1 MPEGNPAQQGDE
13 MKAALRLTSA
23 LGLLVGIAAVAM
35 AMTST
40 IASAKACP
48 YVLAQ
53 YCVAEKNGFKH
64 TAWTNTCLA
73 KIQGIKI
80 IHKGAC

>member
-1 MPEGNPAQQGDE
+1 
-13 MKAALRLTSA
+13 MKTTLSLTSV
-23 LGLLVGIAAVAM
+23 LGLLVGVAAVAT
-35 AMTST
+35 AMSST
-40 IASAKACP
+40 IASAKDCP

-64 TAWTNTCLA
+64 TAWTNKCLA

>member
-1 MPEGNPAQQGDE
+1 
-13 MKAALRLTSA
+13 MKTTLRLTTA
-23 LGLLVGIAAVAM
+23 LGLLVGIAAVAT
-35 AMTST
+35 AMTSNV
-40 IASAKACP
+40 AAAAACP

-64 TAWTNTCLA
+64 TAWTNKCLA
-73 KIQGIKI
+73 KVQGIKI